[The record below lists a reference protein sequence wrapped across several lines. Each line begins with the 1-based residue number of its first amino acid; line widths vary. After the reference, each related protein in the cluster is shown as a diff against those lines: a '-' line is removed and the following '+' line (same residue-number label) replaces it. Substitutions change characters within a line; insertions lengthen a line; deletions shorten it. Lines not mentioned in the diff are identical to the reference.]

1 MITGGV
7 SIRENKYEIS
17 EKIMNAGKRW
27 EQDNMYKTSY
37 YKQSEKNV
45 KIVNVLE
52 MQILKFI
59 LNKNFT
65 LYIFNVKI
73 C

>member
-7 SIRENKYEIS
+7 SIRDNKYEIS

-45 KIVNVLE
+45 KIEYLIFSFLIKKNK
-52 MQILKFI
+52 INPFKFLTFI
-59 LNKNFT
+59 
-65 LYIFNVKI
+65 I

>member
-7 SIRENKYEIS
+7 SIRDNKYEIS

-45 KIVNVLE
+45 KIEYLIFSFLIKIKL
-52 MQILKFI
+52 IL
-59 LNKNFT
+59 LNF
-65 LYIFNVKI
+65 
-73 C
+73 

>member
-7 SIRENKYEIS
+7 SIRDNKYEIS

-45 KIVNVLE
+45 KIEYLIFSFLIKKKKINPF
-52 MQILKFI
+52 KFLTFI
-59 LNKNFT
+59 
-65 LYIFNVKI
+65 I

>member
-7 SIRENKYEIS
+7 SIRDNKYEIS

-45 KIVNVLE
+45 KIEYLINL
-52 MQILKFI
+52 F
-59 LNKNFT
+59 
-65 LYIFNVKI
+65 
-73 C
+73 

>member
-7 SIRENKYEIS
+7 SIRDNKYEIS

-45 KIVNVLE
+45 KIEYLIFSFLIKKKL
-52 MQILKFI
+52 IL
-59 LNKNFT
+59 LNF
-65 LYIFNVKI
+65 
-73 C
+73 

>member
-7 SIRENKYEIS
+7 SIRDNKYEIS

-45 KIVNVLE
+45 KIE
-52 MQILKFI
+52 
-59 LNKNFT
+59 
-65 LYIFNVKI
+65 
-73 C
+73 